1 MYPTL
6 ETMLDGASW
15 NLFSSVK
22 HLQVKTY
29 LRMGAGGRMDI
40 KVDGVMPRDMSSTV
54 GPLLHP
60 ELYKDWVPGLSR
72 SSLIVNLSHF
82 RKLVYLK
89 SLKFPF
95 LTARDVVLLGY
106 GDVYSEDSV
115 MVYLVSVDETGAWNY
130 DEEPAA
136 AASGTAPSSSDDG
149 ADAAASAISVDS
161 VGSLTAEGAAA
172 NEAAAQ
178 EAAEVEGSEGTQ
190 QGMHPGWVKGKPASF
205 NYQEFTQRE
214 DESVRAGKS
223 VRMKVAGGFLMK
235 ALSPKETSVSAF
247 IKIDLMI
254 PMLPNWT
261 VDFLMKHVASQF
273 IKQLDGMAA
282 KFDPG
287 QPLHYYRTAPEHIEV
302 YNKLNRRLSAVA
314 SSPDVAAAVAAAKS
328 ELRPHEA

>member
-1 MYPTL
+1 MHPTL
-6 ETMLDGASW
+6 EAMLDGASW
-15 NLFSSVK
+15 NLFSSNK
-22 HLQVKTY
+22 QLQVKTY
-29 LRMGAGGRMDI
+29 LRMGAGGRIDI
-40 KVDGVMPRDMSSTV
+40 KVDGVVPRDMSSAL

-60 ELYKDWVPGLSR
+60 ELYKDWVPGLSH
-72 SSLIVNLSHF
+72 SSLIVDLSHF

-89 SLKFPF
+89 SMKFP
-95 LTARDVVLLGY
+95 LVTARDVVLLGY

-115 MVYLVSVDETGAWNY
+115 MVYLVSIDETGAWKS
-130 DEEPAA
+130 DEEAA
-136 AASGTAPSSSDDG
+136 AVASATAPSSSDDG
-149 ADAAASAISVDS
+149 AGAPASAISADS
-161 VGSLTAEGAAA
+161 AGSLTAEGAAA

-205 NYQEFTQRE
+205 NYQEFTQSA

-235 ALSPKETSVSAF
+235 AISPKETSVSCF
-247 IKIDLMI
+247 VKFDLMM
-254 PMLPNWT
+254 PYLPNW
-261 VDFLMKHVASQF
+261 VIDFLMKHLASQF